1 MFKKIEI
8 WILYLVLLLGIPIT
22 IGFGFLVRQ
31 EVAGNIKL
39 GWVSKTALF
48 LAETP
53 ISLIKISN
61 SDFKVKAHKHNVQI
75 RKTSLTQEAWVVLKG
90 KIKAKFY
97 DLDDKLIFE
106 TILKDGDCISIF
118 RGGHSLEV
126 LEDKTIFYE
135 FKNGP
140 YNGVAKDKVF
150 IDG

>member
-1 MFKKIEI
+1 MTTKIYSKVEPDKILLSMIRFDEI
-8 WILYLVLLLGIPIT
+8 KDVRNDISPDEEFIQASGRILY
-22 IGFGFLVRQ
+22 
-31 EVAGNIKL
+31 
-39 GWVSKTALF
+39 
-48 LAETP
+48 
-53 ISLIKISN
+53 
-61 SDFKVKAHKHNVQI
+61 SDFKVKAHKHNIQM

-126 LEDKTIFYE
+126 LQDKTIFYE